1 MKSKCV
7 MRQSYDLPPL
17 TLLFFSFVV
26 AAAYLACPAF
36 ALNSEAIS
44 AEKNTPVYQ
53 MPVKDAEILR
63 REGGTSEKNG
73 AANRGLTRGLT
84 RGGNRALSRGLTRGD
99 NRGLSRGLTRGDN
112 RGLTR
117 GDNRALTRGLTRA
130 LTRGD
135 NRALTRSLT
144 RGEERGLTRMEN
156 TGNESISVPIPSR
169 MVPFASERTGLSL
182 SSQPVFRWYIS
193 DPWPG
198 KMEFTLNQVGAAD
211 PILETYVD
219 GPDQAGVYRFSLA
232 DYKVSLRP
240 NVEYE
245 WFLVIVPDPNER
257 SADFLA
263 SATIKYVPPPDALSK
278 HFGDTPEDRLY
289 FVYAQTGYWYDM
301 IENLSRQIDA
311 APNDHALRS
320 HRVAL
325 LKQVN
330 LPLAAAYDSKMISAR

>member
-1 MKSKCV
+1 MKSKCIV
-7 MRQSYDLPPL
+7 RQSYDLPPL
-17 TLLFFSFVV
+17 TLLFFFFVV
-26 AAAYLACPAF
+26 AVAYLACPAF
-36 ALNSEAIS
+36 ALNAEDSQAVS
-44 AEKNTPVYQ
+44 TEKNMPVYQ
-53 MPVKDAEILR
+53 MPAKDAEILR
-63 REGGTSEKNG
+63 REGGTSEKSG
-73 AANRGLTRGLT
+73 VA
-84 RGGNRALSRGLTRGD
+84 
-99 NRGLSRGLTRGDN
+99 N

-117 GDNRALTRGLTRA
+117 GDNRALSRA
-130 LTRGD
+130 LTRGDNRALSRSD

-144 RGEERGLTRMEN
+144 RGEERSLTRVEN

-182 SSQPVFRWYIS
+182 GSQPVLRWYIS

-211 PILETYVD
+211 PILETYID
-219 GPDQAGVYRFSLA
+219 GPDQAGVYRFNLA

-278 HFGDTPEDRLY
+278 HFGDTPEDHLY
-289 FVYAQTGYWYDM
+289 FVYAQAGYWYDM

-320 HRVAL
+320 HRAAL